1 MEEDKMSTL
10 CAAAAVTVA
19 ALSLPGPELSL
30 TGVKLRMCF
39 LMMLL
44 DDLVN
49 SVQKLE
55 WNV

>member
-1 MEEDKMSTL
+1 MSTL

-19 ALSLPGPELSL
+19 VLSLPGPELSL
-30 TGVKLRMCF
+30 TGVKPSMCF
-39 LMMLL
+39 RMMLL